1 MGYLCVLYTAVRNPV
16 LRIYYPHRRS
26 ERLHCFLHYYRVVCV
41 HCRSALYRTA
51 VHPPLKQLSLLLYPC
66 LLFRQML
73 ANTNRKFVDVH
84 PLLLNFRCVCLI
96 DIDGVELAADIFV
109 TVAVG

>member
-1 MGYLCVLYTAVRNPV
+1 
-16 LRIYYPHRRS
+16 
-26 ERLHCFLHYYRVVCV
+26 
-41 HCRSALYRTA
+41 
-51 VHPPLKQLSLLLYPC
+51 
-66 LLFRQML
+66 ML